1 MKFRRTL
8 LGLALAATALTF
20 GTGAMAQA
28 TYKSEYRMS
37 LVLGPP
43 TPWGQAGK
51 MWADLVRE
59 RTAGR
64 INIKLFP
71 GVSLIQGDQTREFSA
86 LRQGVIDMAVGSTI
100 NWSPQVKQLNLFSLP
115 FLMPDYAAIDALT
128 QGPVGKQVF
137 DTLTKAGVEPL
148 AWGENGYRELTN
160 SKKAIRTPADLQG
173 MKIRVVG
180 SPIFSDMFTAMG
192 ANPTQMSWA
201 DAQPALSSGAV
212 DGQENP
218 LFLFTVLKMHTVGQK
233 FVTTWGYVADPLIF
247 VVNKEVFASWTPADQ
262 AIVRQAAIDAG
273 KQEIAL
279 ARKGLTEADKP
290 LLKDIAAMG
299 VTVTQL
305 TPAERDAFVKVTR
318 PVYDKWKNTVGVDL
332 VTSAEKAIAARK
344 K

>member
-1 MKFRRTL
+1 MKFRRSL

-28 TYKSEYRMS
+28 AYKAEYRMS

-51 MWADLVRE
+51 IWADLVRE

-100 NWSPQVKQLNLFSLP
+100 NWSPQVKQLNLFSMP

-128 QGPVGKQVF
+128 QGPVGKQIF
-137 DTLTKAGVEPL
+137 ETLTKAGVEPL
-148 AWGENGYRELTN
+148 AWGENGFRELTN
-160 SKKAIRTPADLQG
+160 SKRAIKSPEDLKG

-180 SPIFSDMFTAMG
+180 SPIFADMFTALG

-218 LFLFTVLKMHTVGQK
+218 LFLFTVL
-233 FVTTWGYVADPLIF
+233 
-247 VVNKEVFASWTPADQ
+247 
-262 AIVRQAAIDAG
+262 
-273 KQEIAL
+273 
-279 ARKGLTEADKP
+279 
-290 LLKDIAAMG
+290 
-299 VTVTQL
+299 
-305 TPAERDAFVKVTR
+305 
-318 PVYDKWKNTVGVDL
+318 
-332 VTSAEKAIAARK
+332 
-344 K
+344 